1 MQAQQKTMLI
11 NKITL
16 SAGVNREGDI
26 APCFRYSPKE

>member
-16 SAGVNREGDI
+16 SAGVNRE
-26 APCFRYSPKE
+26 RTSPVLPRLAEKD